1 MGGTVALES
10 IMASVLVVLLGGHGI
25 RAFCEFSVGEM
36 ISSMKNRFLDSV
48 HTLVLLLGVLA
59 ALSPVLATL
68 TNSFSNDTI
77 YALSIML
84 MSIHIVS
91 HDYGYVLGSSDNFQ
105 APVSLNAAI
114 FASVLL
120 GSRLPSTTHVFLLM
134 FLAVLL
140 FALFPIMRHHL
151 KKKST
156 KAYLWLAVI
165 MFLVCSVALMPIS
178 TILAIVFMLGN
189 IFVTFG
195 SPFWLIWIQK
205 YKNEIKGPWDEAI
218 PSSAAGY
225 YYSPS
230 E

>member
-84 MSIHIVS
+84 MIIHVVS
-91 HDYGYVLGSSDNFQ
+91 HDYGYVIGSADNFQ

-120 GSRLPSTTHVFLLM
+120 GSRLPSTVHVFQLM
-134 FLAVLL
+134 FLAILL
-140 FALFPIMRHHL
+140 FALFPIMRHYL
-151 KKKST
+151 KKKSDD
-156 KAYLWLAVI
+156 ANLWLSFLMFVVCAV
-165 MFLVCSVALMPIS
+165 MLLPIS
-178 TILAIVFMLGN
+178 NILAISFILGN
-189 IFVTFG
+189 AFITFG

-225 YYSPS
+225 YYSPT